1 MRGEGWPRA
10 EERRAQTSSS
20 CAHRGPA
27 PARSAQCA
35 PRPARSGD
43 SVLRKPAAR
52 AVISWQMPKE
62 PDLSSLRLQR
72 LPLQVLEI

>member
-1 MRGEGWPRA
+1 MQGEGWPRA
-10 EERRAQTSSS
+10 ERHARASSS
-20 CAHRGPA
+20 CAHHRPA
-27 PARSAQCA
+27 QARSAQCA
-35 PRPARSGD
+35 TRLAGSGD